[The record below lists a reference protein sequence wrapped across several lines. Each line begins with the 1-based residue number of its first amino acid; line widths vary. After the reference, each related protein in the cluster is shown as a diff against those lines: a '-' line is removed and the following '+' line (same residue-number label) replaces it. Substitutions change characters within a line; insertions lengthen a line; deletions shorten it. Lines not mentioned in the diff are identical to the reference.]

1 MVTQK
6 KFFKCNSC
14 GLEQNLDQSVHITL
28 KYCVSCYNKEQIHRE
43 SMRKIN
49 MYIALLKEKNKYSKI
64 RRQKIQDIIRINELI
79 LPLTIFQLEDGEV
92 LDYLHESRRN
102 AFKSGLKQIT
112 EKYNLSL
119 NPDIITHE
127 LINKLEPIW
136 KFRRVP
142 TSQKLDERLSPLD
155 PFIDKPIK
163 EKQLFFKDIKKAIT
177 MPYFTKVKGKYLI
190 KQMAP
195 FKFKDSYILKTIKTY
210 RKAIEKAATQ
220 PEQFRRFLKA
230 LGMNCQ
236 FQTID
241 DRLKLGIQEYAR
253 DVSEDQ
259 IKILTNR
266 MISEIDQAENSFLIP
281 NIAKH
286 IMDNHERLFEKWF
299 CYILP
304 FDKSR
309 FMSVQAK
316 TGSRTDFVVRL
327 QYHFRKYELK
337 MIYDALWE
345 SSEYLVRAKTEQK
358 LAKIKKDSS
367 LAPEQKK
374 LKIAKALE
382 RLEKNLAADK
392 LQQTREQNAKGSP
405 MVARFLLLNSEKA
418 FNMVLD
424 KIIRYHYKRL
434 NLTTPVS
441 YITNVLESG
450 AEEKKGELKAFYMI
464 QSREW

>member
-1 MVTQK
+1 MVTQT
-6 KFFKCNSC
+6 KFFTCNSC
-14 GLEQNLDQSVHITL
+14 GREQNLDQSVHIKL

-43 SMRKIN
+43 SLRKIQ
-49 MYIALLKEKNKYSKI
+49 MYIDLLKEKKKYSKI
-64 RRQKIQDIIRINELI
+64 RRQKIHDIIRINEII

-92 LDYLHESRRN
+92 LDYLQEARRN
-102 AFKSGLKQIT
+102 AFKAGLKQIA
-112 EKYNLSL
+112 EKYHLTL

-127 LINKLEPIW
+127 LINKLKPIW
-136 KFRRVP
+136 KFRRAP
-142 TSQKLDERLSPLD
+142 KSQKLDESLSPLD

-163 EKQLFFKDIKKAIT
+163 EKQQFFKDIKKTIT
-177 MPYFTKVKGKYLI
+177 IPYFTKVKGKYLM
-190 KQMAP
+190 KQVKP
-195 FKFKDSYILKTIKTY
+195 FKFSDSYILKTVKAY
-210 RKAIEKAATQ
+210 RKTIEKAATQ

-230 LGMNCQ
+230 LGENCQ

-241 DRLKLGIQEYAR
+241 DRLKLGIQQYAKE
-253 DVSEDQ
+253 VSEDE
-259 IKILTNR
+259 IKVLTNR

-286 IMDNHERLFEKWF
+286 IMDNHERLFEKWY
-299 CYILP
+299 CSILP

-337 MIYDALWE
+337 MIHDALWE
-345 SSEYLVRAKTEQK
+345 SSEYLVRARTDQK
-358 LAKIKKDSS
+358 LIKIKKDAS
-367 LAPEQKK
+367 LTPEQKK
-374 LKIAKALE
+374 LKIAKAME
-382 RLEKNLAADK
+382 RLEKNLSAEK

-405 MVARFLLLNSEKA
+405 MVARFLLLNAEKA

-434 NLTTPVS
+434 KLTTPVS

-450 AEEKKGELKAFYMI
+450 AEEKKGELKSFYLI